1 MTKARTWIRMPEVR
15 GFTERERAYLTE
27 AMEVVC
33 GGQGARDSACSNAV
47 AYRCR
52 FEYHAHNRPPVHV
65 RRSLCA
71 SCARAWVV
79 WVDTAT
85 GRNVPDI
92 DRKIETLPE
101 LEYEDRQTRLWP

>member
-1 MTKARTWIRMPEVR
+1 MTKARTWIRAPEVR
-15 GFTERERAYLTE
+15 GFLESERARLRSMQIE
-27 AMEVVC
+27 C
-33 GGQGARDSACSNAV
+33 GGNPERGAACSNPV

-85 GRNVPDI
+85 ARNVPDI

-101 LEYEDRQTRLWP
+101 LDYDDRQTRLWP